1 MTITSQFCDMTPSSN
16 FFDVALFLL
25 SSLVTGKLGMQIWH
39 GCLKWNVPKCCKM
52 QGLHLFTVFELLRKS
67 QQEVKLPPHFTNF
80 LLNFHYKGIL
90 QGEMWN
96 WIVKQ
101 FFSGYSIIYTTF
113 SSHQRS
119 LEAGSGTWILH
130 KLKQRCQY
138 FNWKS
143 YQQWSNTPYK
153 K

>member
-1 MTITSQFCDMTPSSN
+1 MQKIWRLGQVRNANLARMSLMKCSQMLQN
-16 FFDVALFLL
+16 
-25 SSLVTGKLGMQIWH
+25 
-39 GCLKWNVPKCCKM
+39 PKAAP
-52 QGLHLFTVFELLRKS
+52 FTVFELLRKS
-67 QQEVKLPPHFTNF
+67 QQKVKLPPHFINF

-96 WIVKQ
+96 WIVKR
-101 FFSGYSIIYTTF
+101 FFSGYSIVYTTF
-113 SSHQRS
+113 SPHQRS
-119 LEAGSGTWILH
+119 LEAGSGTWILQ

-143 YQQWSNTPYK
+143 YQPWSNTPYK